1 MRRLILILA
10 ATIGLSLAAAPAHAW
25 WGCHWR
31 HGGWG
36 YRHCGWGGWGG
47 YCGYPSWGGY
57 GYCGFAPAYYYPA
70 YSYPLINY
78 SCYGYGC
85 GYGGLNYGTP
95 ISVGYYANRGGYYN
109 ANSNFAVTALP
120 QPRTP
125 ILTNVDAQTLQAFL
139 NLSGEVR
146 PALALSERA
155 LPKLGP
161 RISNIETRQR
171 AMRLIAEGDAL
182 FAAQNFNSALQK
194 YKLAASVAPD
204 VDEAYWRQGHAFVA
218 TKNFDLAATA
228 FKRAIANTDNL
239 GRGGFRL
246 DDLYGGASITKASHL
261 ESLAELALLRSGD
274 PDAYFLIG
282 LFLNYDGQVARASKF
297 FTRASEL
304 AGIGGG
310 HIAVF
315 LDRGEAAPAFSAGP
329 APAAPPTPPAP
340 EPRLFISSGAEI

>member
-10 ATIGLSLAAAPAHAW
+10 AFIGLSLVAAPAQAW

-31 HGGWG
+31 HCGWG
-36 YRHCGWGGWGG
+36 YRGCGWGG
-47 YCGYPSWGGY
+47 YCGYRGYGWGGY
-57 GYCGFAPAYYYPA
+57 GNYCGFGPAYYYPA
-70 YSYPLINY
+70 YNYPLINY
-78 SCYGYGC
+78 GGYGYGC
-85 GYGGLNYGTP
+85 GYGYGGLNYGTP
-95 ISVGYYANRGGYYN
+95 ISIGYYANRGGYYN
-109 ANSNFAVTALP
+109 ANSNFALAALP

-139 NLSGEVR
+139 NLSSEVR

-161 RISNIETRQR
+161 RVSNLETRQR
-171 AMRLIAEGDAL
+171 AMRLISEGDTL

-194 YKLAASVAPD
+194 YKLAANVAPD

-218 TKNFDLAATA
+218 TKNFELAATA

-261 ESLAELALLRSGD
+261 ESLAETALARNGD
-274 PDAYFLIG
+274 ADAYFLIG
-282 LFLNYDGQVARASKF
+282 LFLNYDGQAERASKF
-297 FTRASEL
+297 FARASEL
-304 AGIGGG
+304 AGISGG

-315 LDRGEAAPAFSAGP
+315 LDHEPAPVVRAAPAP
-329 APAAPPTPPAP
+329 ATPPAP
-340 EPRLFISSGAEI
+340 QPQLFINSGAEI